1 MVNPPDARFELV
13 QHSLQRCG
21 QQPAAQV
28 VIANKKEPLFVR
40 IGLHQALKHAIFR

>member
-1 MVNPPDARFELV
+1 MVNPPSARFELV

-28 VIANKKEPLFVR
+28 VIANKIWRLFDR
-40 IGLHQALKHAIFR
+40 FDLHQALKHAISR